1 MSQAVLSMQPSTV
14 KFTSFSL
21 RYCYC
26 LLSSSEPAWTRK
38 KAGLIHLKELLFR
51 RHLYNRKFSC
61 PYFIASHLLYRR
73 LSPVCTK
80 DSLILH
86 CLGCIPDT
94 ERVRCKFQ
102 EDLISVFLDQT
113 QNTKLHSETRISLQL
128 KFFINTLQQ
137 RDLRHKKWKLFTYSP
152 LQHSSTFQYDH

>member
-1 MSQAVLSMQPSTV
+1 MPPVII
-14 KFTSFSL
+14 
-21 RYCYC
+21 R
-26 LLSSSEPAWTRK
+26 
-38 KAGLIHLKELLFR
+38 AGLNQKKSRPDSPEGTAVQEAPLQQEVFLPLF
-51 RHLYNRKFSC
+51 HC
-61 PYFIASHLLYRR
+61 PPHLLYRR